1 MPSAEAMAW
10 DVAPLSPWTSQYY
23 GKLPTLA
30 QIHLMTNFKRLQVT
44 VQLLVIAFFAVVVLF
59 SEFRT
64 PTVRTITFG
73 LVVIDVIRTIW
84 VLSRRN
90 VLTMTP
96 GEIYRSGLR
105 GDPLD
110 LLSAVMAVMAV
121 VLLTI

>member
-1 MPSAEAMAW
+1 MM
-10 DVAPLSPWTSQYY
+10 
-23 GKLPTLA
+23 
-30 QIHLMTNFKRLQVT
+30 NFKRLQVT
-44 VQLLVIAFFAVVVLF
+44 VQVLAISFFAAVVLF

-73 LVVIDVIRTIW
+73 LVVIDLIWAIW
-84 VLSRRN
+84 VLLRKN

-96 GEIYRSGLR
+96 AEIYRSGLR

-121 VLLTI
+121 VVLTI

>member
-1 MPSAEAMAW
+1 
-10 DVAPLSPWTSQYY
+10 
-23 GKLPTLA
+23 
-30 QIHLMTNFKRLQVT
+30 MTNFKRLQVT
-44 VQLLVIAFFAVVVLF
+44 VQLLVIAFFAVVALF